1 MTVPASSLRQRHPD
15 HESTTV
21 QFHVPAAIDI
31 AAFLDDARAILESG
45 WLSEGPYVRTL
56 ERSLR
61 PWVGGGEVVAV
72 SNASN
77 GLVAA
82 LSLVGRAGGEVI
94 IPGFTFL
101 ATWQAIGWAG
111 MVPVVAD
118 VDDRG
123 LLDVAA
129 VEAAITDETVA
140 ILPVHL
146 AGLLAPMAALRGV
159 ADRHGIALIAD
170 AAHAI
175 GAEAG
180 GDVAGSIG
188 DIEVFSLG
196 ATKQLAAGEGGFL
209 TIRDPSQVD
218 RARRF
223 ALQGREP
230 GSIDP
235 VASGMN
241 LRLDELTAALA
252 LRQLDGLR
260 AQLVRRAEI
269 HDRYRDAFAAL
280 PVTPLG
286 PRPGERSAHKDQLVL
301 VDEPSD
307 REPLRA
313 ALTAAG
319 IGIKPYYDIA
329 VPDLTTF
336 RGRVASA
343 ERSRWLAARSFAIP
357 IHARLSDRDVER
369 VIGAFAGFFR
379 EHRR

>member
-1 MTVPASSLRQRHPD
+1 MAVP
-15 HESTTV
+15 
-21 QFHVPAAIDI
+21 FHVPAAIDI

-61 PWVGGGEVVAV
+61 PWVGGRDVVAI

-82 LSLVGRAGGEVI
+82 LSLLGGAGGEVI
-94 IPGFTFL
+94 VPGFTFL

-111 MVPVVAD
+111 LVPVVAD

-123 LLDVAA
+123 LLEVAA
-129 VEAAITDETVA
+129 VEAAITDQTVA

-146 AGLLAPMAALRGV
+146 TGLLAPMAELRVV
-159 ADRHGIALIAD
+159 ADRHGVALIAD

-180 GDVAGSIG
+180 GDAAGSIG

-209 TIRDPSQVD
+209 TIRDPDQVD

-230 GSIDP
+230 GSMDAAGP
-235 VASGMN
+235 GMN

-252 LRQLDGLR
+252 LRQLDRLST
-260 AQLVRRAEI
+260 QLTRRSEI
-269 HDRYRDAFAAL
+269 HDRYRGAFAGL
-280 PVTPLG
+280 PIRLLG
-286 PRPGERSAHKDQLVL
+286 PRPDERSAHKDQLVV
-301 VDEPSD
+301 VDDPAD
-307 REPLRA
+307 RQPLRDSLA
-313 ALTAAG
+313 AAG
-319 IGIKPYYDIA
+319 IGTKPYYDVAI
-329 VPDLTTF
+329 PDLTAF

-343 ERSRWLAARSFAIP
+343 DRSRWLAERSLAIP
-357 IHARLSDRDVER
+357 IHARLTDADVER
-369 VIGAFAGFFR
+369 VIAAVAGFFAT
-379 EHRR
+379 HRR